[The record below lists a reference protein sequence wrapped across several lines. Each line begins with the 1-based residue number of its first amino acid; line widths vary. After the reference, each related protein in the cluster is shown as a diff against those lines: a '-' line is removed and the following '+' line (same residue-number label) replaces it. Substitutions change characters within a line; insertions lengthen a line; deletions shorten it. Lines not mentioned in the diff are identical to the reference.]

1 VAALASG
8 VSAEEYNMF
17 VAYAAAFYG
26 NMSNYHNFGDLKFIP
41 EISSETFVKILKS
54 NPLYSD
60 PDAFYK
66 EAIDAL
72 LPEVLDVIFKI
83 EKPYTQLNFPEEGG
97 ITAYFSRSMT
107 KVDLALVNKF
117 AES

>member
-1 VAALASG
+1 
-8 VSAEEYNMF
+8 MF
-17 VAYAAAFYG
+17 VAYAAGFYG

-41 EISSETFVKILKS
+41 EISSETFTKILMS

-60 PDAFYK
+60 SDAFYK
-66 EAIDAL
+66 EVIDAL

-83 EKPYTQLNFPEEGG
+83 DKPYTQLNFPEEGG